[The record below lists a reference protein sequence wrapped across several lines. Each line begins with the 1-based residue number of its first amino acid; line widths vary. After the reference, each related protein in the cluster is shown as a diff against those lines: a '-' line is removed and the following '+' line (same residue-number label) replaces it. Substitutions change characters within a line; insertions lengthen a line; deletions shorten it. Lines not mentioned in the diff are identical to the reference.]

1 MPISYTKLGW
11 MNNSPPA
18 INAANLGAMDDALK
32 SVIDHANTIE
42 AGADVTATAL
52 PTAIKGGTA
61 TTTPADTDV
70 VPGIDSGNAR
80 RFYTWAN
87 IKSALGAVFAP
98 LTHASRHQHG
108 GADEIATATPT
119 ANAIPKADGI
129 GKLDSW
135 VSDATT
141 STKGKVQLATDGNT
155 DAGKAVQANDSRL
168 PIVGT
173 FTPTVIAISGGE
185 ATYTTQYGQYVKIGK
200 LVHVDIHL
208 NFNKNTLSGGIRIS
222 GLPYTPKSATLYRA
236 CANISYHQGINVN
249 ANYQNI
255 GGYVTYGAPYIILV
269 QNSFTYN
276 AALITDTNLSASS
289 VIIVSA
295 DYVID

>member
-1 MPISYTKLGW
+1 MPISYTKRGW
-11 MNNSPPA
+11 TNNSPPA
-18 INAANLGAMDDALK
+18 INAANLGAMDDGIKQACDGVDALN
-32 SVIDHANTIE
+32 VAPVAHATSH
-42 AGADVTATAL
+42 
-52 PTAIKGGTA
+52 K
-61 TTTPADTDV
+61 
-70 VPGIDSGNAR
+70 
-80 RFYTWAN
+80 
-87 IKSALGAVFAP
+87 
-98 LTHASRHQHG
+98 HG
-108 GADEIATATPT
+108 GSDEIATATPS
-119 ANAIPKADGI
+119 ANAIPKADSS

-135 VSDATT
+135 ISNASTT
-141 STKGKVQLATDGNT
+141 VNGKVQLATDGNT

-173 FTPTVIAISGGE
+173 FTPTVIAIDGGE

-222 GLPYTPKSATLYRA
+222 GLPYISKSATLYRA
-236 CANISYHQGINVN
+236 SANIPYHQGINVN

-255 GGYVTYGAPYIILV
+255 GGYITYGSPNIILV
-269 QNSFTYN
+269 QNSFTN
-276 AALITDTNLSASS
+276 NTVLITDTNLSASS